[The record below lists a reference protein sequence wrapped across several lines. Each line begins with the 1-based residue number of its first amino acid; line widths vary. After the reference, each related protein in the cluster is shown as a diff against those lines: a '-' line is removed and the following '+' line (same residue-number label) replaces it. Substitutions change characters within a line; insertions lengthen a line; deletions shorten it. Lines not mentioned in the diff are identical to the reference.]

1 MPRRVAEAIR
11 QVRQV
16 ALVVDACPRS
26 GHRAGCQGDAADLSH
41 QTLSGGRSALHTA
54 GELCAD
60 ASRCGRWS
68 GRSSTQ
74 GWLKVCP
81 RFPDEVAGQL
91 EPAAALE
98 DDVEHDSEGSHRE
111 DRERVTQFP
120 AEFGHVL
127 EVHAVDG
134 AYQGRREENGGPGRD
149 AFDVVVLVEVVWVSR
164 LISSFWR

>member
-1 MPRRVAEAIR
+1 MPR
-11 QVRQV
+11 
-16 ALVVDACPRS
+16 
-26 GHRAGCQGDAADLSH
+26 G
-41 QTLSGGRSALHTA
+41 
-54 GELCAD
+54 
-60 ASRCGRWS
+60 RCGPQSPNVVGWS
-68 GRSSTQ
+68 QRAPYRGRALRGCESLRAVVREELDQ

-91 EPAAALE
+91 EPAATLE

-149 AFDVVVLVEVVWVSR
+149 AFDVVVLVEAGLGQPFDLIVWR
-164 LISSFWR
+164 